1 MEFNHTRICELLVG
15 LPEVHVIG
23 GEEQPGGGLVV
34 LIESVLPEGL
44 VCGCGSLL
52 SVKERPVVRLVDLP
66 AFGRPTRLWWRKHR
80 LVCRAKCG
88 LPSRMWT
95 DDRIAHARQAMTT
108 RAGRWATVQVGR
120 NGRTV
125 AEVARELGCD
135 WHTVNDT
142 VIAYGTPLVDDPGR
156 IGAVT
161 ALGVDEILF
170 VKRGEYRTQRWATQ
184 LVDVKAGQVIDV
196 VEGRDTTSVGAWFT
210 KQPRTWRAAITHAT
224 LDLSGTYRAMLDRY
238 LAHAIQVA
246 DPFHVVR
253 VANSALDDCRRRVQN
268 ETLGHRGR
276 KDDPLYR
283 SRRRLQMA
291 SERLTVDGEQKLLG
305 LLKAG
310 DPKGHVK
317 ETWHAKETVRG
328 IYHQTDNDLATEWVD
343 DIIRD
348 FVDRDLP
355 IEVRRLG
362 RTIKKWRNQILAW
375 HPTRLTNGPT
385 EAANNLAKRIKR
397 VAFGFRR
404 FDHFRIRT
412 LLYTG
417 KPNWQL
423 LDTINPA

>member
-1 MEFNHTRICELLVG
+1 VEFNHTRICELLVG
-15 LPEVHVIG
+15 LPEVNVIG
-23 GEEQPGGGLVV
+23 AEEQANGGLVV
-34 LIESVLPEGL
+34 LIESVLHGGI
-44 VCGCGSLL
+44 VCGCGWLL
-52 SVKERPVVRLVDLP
+52 SVKERPIVRLVDLP
-66 AFGRPTRLWWRKHR
+66 VFGRPTRLWWRKHR
-80 LVCRAKCG
+80 LVCGARCG
-88 LPSRMWT
+88 APSHMWT
-95 DDRIAHARQAMTT
+95 DDRIAYARHAMTT
-108 RAGRWATVQVGR
+108 RAGRWATRQVGEY
-120 NGRTV
+120 GRTV

-135 WHTVNDT
+135 WHTVNDM
-142 VIAYGTPLVDDPGR
+142 VIAFGTPLVDDSAR
-156 IGAVT
+156 IGTVT

-170 VKRGEYRTQRWATQ
+170 VKRGEYRKQVWATQ
-184 LVDVKAGQVIDV
+184 LVDVRAGQVIDV
-196 VEGRDTTSVGAWFT
+196 VEGRDIASVGAWFT
-210 KQPRTWRAAITHAT
+210 KQPKKWCEQITYAT

-238 LAHAIQVA
+238 VGHAIQIA

-253 VANSALDDCRRRVQN
+253 VANTALDDCRRRVQN

-276 KDDPLYR
+276 TDDPLYR

-291 SERLTVDGEQKLLG
+291 SERLTVDGETKLLG

-310 DPKGHVK
+310 DPRGHVK

-328 IYHQTDNDLATEWVD
+328 IYHHTDTELATEWVD

-348 FVDRDLP
+348 FADKDLP

-417 KPNWQL
+417 KPNWDL

>member
-1 MEFNHTRICELLVG
+1 
-15 LPEVHVIG
+15 
-23 GEEQPGGGLVV
+23 VV
-34 LIESVLPEGL
+34 
-44 VCGCGSLL
+44 
-52 SVKERPVVRLVDLP
+52 
-66 AFGRPTRLWWRKHR
+66 
-80 LVCRAKCG
+80 
-88 LPSRMWT
+88 
-95 DDRIAHARQAMTT
+95 
-108 RAGRWATVQVGR
+108 
-120 NGRTV
+120 
-125 AEVARELGCD
+125 
-135 WHTVNDT
+135 
-142 VIAYGTPLVDDPGR
+142 
-156 IGAVT
+156 
-161 ALGVDEILF
+161 
-170 VKRGEYRTQRWATQ
+170 
-184 LVDVKAGQVIDV
+184 DV
-196 VEGRDTTSVGAWFT
+196 VEERDTASVGEWFT
-210 KQPRTWRAAITHAT
+210 KQPKKWCAAITHAT

-253 VANSALDDCRRRVQN
+253 VANTALDDCRRRVQN

-291 SERLTVDGEQKLLG
+291 SERLTVDGQTKLLG

-348 FVDRDLP
+348 FADKVLP

-397 VAFGFRR
+397 IAFGFRR

-417 KPNWQL
+417 KPNWDL
-423 LDTINPA
+423 LNTINPA